1 MANVAMVVTNA
12 CDPDPRVMQ
21 SARWLTEQGHQVT
34 IHAYDRQQMSSN
46 LSIIDDVK
54 IIRYHLGNS
63 PYGGL
68 LKTGLGIRK
77 FHKSVF
83 SKLSVDS
90 PDVVVC
96 HDADTLIVGCNIKQ
110 KLGIKLVFDMHD
122 LQHTWVLMPNPK
134 SLVRKAISKV
144 MQRKLL
150 QRIKHVDQIFTSSG
164 ALEGGTYPGFK
175 EWLLKHGYDST
186 VIENRPELAEQMS
199 LPNSQN
205 WTISHIGRIRDLASI
220 KLLLEAIKLIPE
232 LQRPVLHIAGDGT
245 EYDQVKREI
254 EQFSDNFGL
263 KYVIGKSFQ
272 KYDLRSIL
280 EQTNIMYA
288 MYNPERGNIADG
300 ALSTKMF
307 DAASLGIPSLVNAD
321 CLMGEICMLE
331 NLGKSVLWGD
341 PEALKNALLD
351 LKESRVKLGKTVENV
366 KIEYVKNF
374 ENLLKNQTV
383 V

>member
-12 CDPDPRVMQ
+12 CDPDPRVIQ

-34 IHAYDRQQMSSN
+34 IHAYDRQQISSA

-54 IIRYHLGNS
+54 IIRYHLGKS

-83 SKLSVDS
+83 STLSVDS

-96 HDADTLIVGCNIKQ
+96 HDADTLGVGCRIKQ

-134 SLVRKAISKV
+134 SLIRKAISNV
-144 MQRKLL
+144 MQRKLF
-150 QRIKHVDQIFTSSG
+150 QRIKHGDQIFTSSG
-164 ALEGGTYPGFK
+164 AIEGGTYPGFK
-175 EWLLKHGYDST
+175 EWLLKHGHDST
-186 VIENRPELAEQMS
+186 VIENRPELAEQIP

-205 WTISHIGRIRDLASI
+205 WTVSHIGRIRDLASI

-232 LQRPVLHIAGDGT
+232 SQRPVLHIAGDGT

-254 EQFSDNFGL
+254 EQFSDKFGL

-272 KYDLRSIL
+272 KDDIRSML

-307 DAASLGIPSLVNAD
+307 DAASLGIPSIVNAD
-321 CLMGEICMLE
+321 CLMGEICVVE
-331 NLGKSVLWGD
+331 NLGISVNWGNSND
-341 PEALKNALLD
+341 LKNALVE
-351 LKESRVKLGKTVENV
+351 LKKSRIKLEKTVLEFKTEYMKN
-366 KIEYVKNF
+366 IEI
-374 ENLLKNQTV
+374 LLRD
-383 V
+383 

>member
-21 SARWLTEQGHQVT
+21 STRWLTEQGHQVT
-34 IHAYDRQQMSSN
+34 IHAYDRQHISSAT
-46 LSIIDDVK
+46 SIIDDVK
-54 IIRYHLGNS
+54 IIRYHLGKS

-77 FHKSVF
+77 FQKSVF
-83 SKLSVDS
+83 SKLIVDS
-90 PDVVVC
+90 PDIIIC
-96 HDADTLIVGCNIKQ
+96 HDADTLVVGCNLKR
-110 KLGIKLVFDMHD
+110 KLGTKLVFDMHD

-134 SLVRKAISKV
+134 SLTRKAISKV

-150 QRIKHVDQIFTSSG
+150 QRLKHVDQIFTSSG

-175 EWLLKHGYDST
+175 EWLLKHGHDST
-186 VIENRPELAEQMS
+186 VIENRPELVDQVP
-199 LPNSQN
+199 LPNSHK

-220 KLLLEAIKLIPE
+220 KLLLEAVKLIPE

-245 EYDQVKREI
+245 EYNQVKNEI

-263 KYVIGKSFQ
+263 KYVLEKSFQ
-272 KYDLRSIL
+272 KSDLRSIL
-280 EQTNIMYA
+280 GQTNIMYA

-307 DAASLGIPSLVNAD
+307 DAASLGIPSIVNSD
-321 CLMGEICMLE
+321 CLMGEICIVE
-331 NLGKSVLWGD
+331 NLGKSVDWD
-341 PEALKNALLD
+341 NSNELKNALLE
-351 LKESRVKLGKTVENV
+351 LKESRVKLEKTVLDFKFEYI
-366 KIEYVKNF
+366 KSIEI
-374 ENLLKNQTV
+374 LLRN
-383 V
+383 